1 MSDREEFISKRASLF
16 WSVGDLSKVSDILL
30 VETILNYG
38 SWEDVKELIQ
48 LLGISR
54 TAKLFR
60 DTTEGR
66 ARDNYFPEVKNY
78 FYVIFYAP
86 CSNCILK
93 Y

>member
-1 MSDREEFISKRASLF
+1 MRDREEFISKRASLF

-66 ARDNYFPEVKNY
+66 VRDNYFPEVKNY
-78 FYVIFYAP
+78 FTLYFTRHAQIA
-86 CSNCILK
+86 S
-93 Y
+93 

>member
-1 MSDREEFISKRASLF
+1 MKEREAYIAKRSSLF

-54 TAKLFR
+54 TATLFKN
-60 DTTEGR
+60 TTEGR
-66 ARDNYFPEVKNY
+66 VRDNYFPEVKNFFKLY
-78 FYVIFYAP
+78 FTRHAQSV
-86 CSNCILK
+86 S
-93 Y
+93 